1 MVFSLMY
8 FIKYLQRFHENHDNA
23 GYNVHPE
30 DFRSDISNHDNN
42 INKIL
47 NDLNDSTGKQVNLP
61 PEFDYDTSNDMVR
74 ILKQQLDC
82 LNNIKDHIEDKRE
95 LEDTMEDWK
104 KLAQVVD
111 RIFMVLFFMFQII
124 TSLFILLKIS
134 TTDISLETV

>member
-1 MVFSLMY
+1 M
-8 FIKYLQRFHENHDNA
+8 
-23 GYNVHPE
+23 
-30 DFRSDISNHDNN
+30 SNHENN

-47 NDLNDSTGKQVNLP
+47 NDLNDTTGKSVNLP

-82 LNNIKDHIEDKRE
+82 LHSIKEHIDEKRE

-134 TTDISLETV
+134 TTNIPLEAE